1 MLYAI
6 VALLVIVL
14 DQWTKL
20 WIFTNVGEHDTKV
33 LFDGFVSLVNVK
45 NEGGAFSFLADMN
58 VTVVFIAAAGIVALL
73 TIILLATNL
82 VRGGLGRWSLVFI
95 AAGGL
100 SNAIDRLL
108 NDGAVLDMIKLDFL
122 AKRGI
127 NFPYFNVADIFITVF
142 SFLLIL
148 YVLFGG
154 RKRSAVEEDDEEE
167 EDEEEDEAP
176 EEELPDD
183 EEEDQPRRKS
193 RRERR
198 KEPEPEAEPEPEEEK
213 EQPRKKSRQSYEE
226 DYERYK
232 ARKSQEPPA
241 EAPAAPKVDPEDP
254 FAEWERANQ
263 KQVEAASAP
272 APAPAPAPVEEAPA
286 PAPAPVEEAPRP
298 RKAAPRPAPEPAPA
312 PEEFSL
318 DDILAEF
325 K

>member
-20 WIFTNVGEHDTKV
+20 WIFTNVGEHDTRV
-33 LFDGFVSLVNVK
+33 LFDGFVSLANVK

-58 VTVVFIAAAGIVALL
+58 VTVVFIAAAGVVALL

-82 VRGGLGRWSLVFI
+82 VKGGLGRWSLVFI

-148 YVLFGG
+148 YILFGG
-154 RKRSAVEEDDEEE
+154 RRKAAVEEDEEE
-167 EDEEEDEAP
+167 EEEDEAP

-198 KEPEPEAEPEPEEEK
+198 KEAEPEAEPEE
-213 EQPRKKSRQSYEE
+213 EQPRKKNRQSYEE

-232 ARKSQEPPA
+232 ARKSQEQPA